1 VIAREGLADVVIQ
14 QPTTSEPEAYL
25 AACDAS
31 VLASPSEGLPV
42 VALESLAAGKPV
54 ILSRGANA
62 AEVIA
67 NGRTG
72 WVTPDNSPADLAVAL
87 RHVIEAP
94 DDALDVM
101 RPVCQAEAAQYTS
114 QALARRY
121 MALYDALLT
130 APTAKRAQAL
140 AEATR

>member
-1 VIAREGLADVVIQ
+1 ALDDVKTLIVGHSQEAQYQALLDAVIAREGLADSITQ

-31 VLASPSEGLPV
+31 ILASPSEGLPV

-67 NGRTG
+67 EGRTG
-72 WVTPDNSPADLAVAL
+72 WVTPSNDHAHLAAAL
-87 RHVIEAP
+87 RRVIEAP
-94 DDALDVM
+94 D
-101 RPVCQAEAAQYTS
+101 AE
-114 QALARRY
+114 L
-121 MALYDALLT
+121 
-130 APTAKRAQAL
+130 RAMQIAC
-140 AEATR
+140 

>member
-1 VIAREGLADVVIQ
+1 
-14 QPTTSEPEAYL
+14 
-25 AACDAS
+25 
-31 VLASPSEGLPV
+31 
-42 VALESLAAGKPV
+42 V

-67 NGRTG
+67 QGRTG
-72 WVTPDNSPADLAVAL
+72 WVTPSNEPAHLAAAL
-87 RHVIEAP
+87 RRAIEAP
-94 DDALDVM
+94 DAELAAM
-101 RPVCQAEAAQYTS
+101 RIACQAEAAHYTS

-130 APTAKRAQAL
+130 APPAKRAQAL